1 MATKRVFISFDFDHD
16 ENLRNLLVGQAK
28 DPDSPFH
35 IADWSVKEKM
45 EGDWVEKVRTRIRS
59 TDLTI
64 VICGEHTHKASGV
77 ATELRITRKE
87 RKPYF
92 LLRGHPQKSVQ
103 KPTTAHQSDDIYKWT
118 WKNLKL
124 LIRGE
129 R

>member
-16 ENLRNLLVGQAK
+16 ENLRSALVAQAK
-28 DPDSPFH
+28 NPDSPFH
-35 IADWSVKEKM
+35 IDDWSVKEAM
-45 EGDWVEKVRTRIRS
+45 TGDWIKKVRTRIRS

-64 VICGEHTHKASGV
+64 VICGEHTDKASGV
-77 ATELRITRKE
+77 AAELRITRKE
-87 RKPYF
+87 GKPYF
-92 LLRGHPQKSVQ
+92 FLRGHPDGSIQ
-103 KPTTAHQSDDIYKWT
+103 KPTSALPSDDIYKWT